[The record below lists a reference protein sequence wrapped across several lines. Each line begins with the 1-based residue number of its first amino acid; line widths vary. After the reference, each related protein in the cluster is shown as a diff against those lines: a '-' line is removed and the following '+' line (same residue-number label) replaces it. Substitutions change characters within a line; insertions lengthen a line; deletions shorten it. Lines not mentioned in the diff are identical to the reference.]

1 MKLLVHPAS
10 QRSGSPALL
19 PQQQSVAQEPLP
31 AIEWRGQ
38 HPLLTLAAHPSGPI
52 LALHGSSIGEQARRL
67 IGANWVEELI
77 LKGTPS
83 TADLEEIVEVART
96 AGRALRVRVSL
107 AVDQLPAA
115 RAGESWRPLPDGW
128 LLAPPASKRRGGI
141 WKRAIDLVGAT
152 GLLVLLTPLL
162 LAIAMAVRAS
172 SPGPVFYRWRVLGRY
187 GRPVTSYKFRTMCA
201 GADEMKTELL
211 GCNEMSGPCF
221 KIASDPRVT
230 PLGRVLRRYSLD
242 ELPQLWSVLRGDLS
256 LVGPRPPSRT
266 EYQQFELWQ
275 MRKLAVKPGLTCI
288 WQVSGRNRISKF
300 ADWAQLDLEYIDR
313 WSHRLDLRIL
323 ARTMVVVLQG
333 TGC

>member
-1 MKLLVHPAS
+1 
-10 QRSGSPALL
+10 
-19 PQQQSVAQEPLP
+19 
-31 AIEWRGQ
+31 
-38 HPLLTLAAHPSGPI
+38 
-52 LALHGSSIGEQARRL
+52 L
-67 IGANWVEELI
+67 IGSNWVEELV

-83 TADLEEIVEVART
+83 PADLEEIVAVARAT
-96 AGRALRVRVSL
+96 GRALRVRATL
-107 AVDQLPAA
+107 DAGQLPPA
-115 RAGESWRPLPDGW
+115 RAGQSWQAVSDGW
-128 LLAPPASKRRGGI
+128 VLIPPASKRRGGTC
-141 WKRAIDLVGAT
+141 KRAIDLIGAVS
-152 GLLVLLTPLL
+152 LLFLLTPLL
-162 LAIAMAVRAS
+162 LAIAIAVRAS
-172 SPGPVFYRWRVLGRY
+172 SPGPVLYRWRVLGRY
-187 GRPVTSYKFRTMCA
+187 GRPVTSYKFRTMCV
-201 GADEMKTELL
+201 GADQMKTELL
-211 GCNEMSGPCF
+211 DCNEMSGPCF

-230 PLGRVLRRYSLD
+230 PLGRLLRRYSLD

-288 WQVSGRNRISKF
+288 WQVSGRNRISRF

>member
-1 MKLLVHPAS
+1 MKLLVRPAS

-19 PQQQSVAQEPLP
+19 PQQQSAAEEPSP
-31 AIEWRGQ
+31 AFEWRGR

-52 LALHGSSIGEQARRL
+52 LALHGSSIAEQARRL
-67 IGANWVEELI
+67 IGSNWVEELV

-83 TADLEEIVEVART
+83 PADLEEIVAVARAT
-96 AGRALRVRVSL
+96 GRALRVRATL
-107 AVDQLPAA
+107 DAGQLPPA
-115 RAGESWRPLPDGW
+115 RAGQSWQAVSDGW
-128 LLAPPASKRRGGI
+128 VLIPPASKRRGGTC
-141 WKRAIDLVGAT
+141 KRAIDLIGAVS
-152 GLLVLLTPLL
+152 LLFLLTPLL
-162 LAIAMAVRAS
+162 LAIAIAVRAS
-172 SPGPVFYRWRVLGRY
+172 SAGPVLYRWRVLGRY
-187 GRPVTSYKFRTMCA
+187 GRPVTSYKFRTMCV
-201 GADEMKTELL
+201 GADQMKTELL
-211 GCNEMSGPCF
+211 DCNEMSGPCF

-230 PLGRVLRRYSLD
+230 PLGRLLRRYSLD

-275 MRKLAVKPGLTCI
+275 MRKLAVRPGLTCI
-288 WQVSGRNRISKF
+288 WQVSGRNRISRF